1 MDFSKIR
8 LNNER
13 NAHVI
18 KRRNRLGAWG
28 FFKVL
33 YRDNLWRLFGFSI
46 LMLIMIAPIF
56 LVGTL
61 GQTALSEVYQK
72 LPTQNI
78 FGFSTGAWWDVEEYY
93 QQQVFNSNVTYGLMM
108 VGASLITFVVFS
120 GGFAVIRDA
129 FWTGK
134 LSTVGVL
141 KSLWMGIKSNAG
153 YAFISTAIIA
163 FGVFGIYTFYAWLA
177 QTILWLAI
185 VLTVLLSILW
195 LFVVCYLLILCSV
208 SVTYKQSVFENLD
221 DSWRLLWMNVFP
233 NLIHVVIALI
243 PLILMLVIPS
253 TSMFRMLLLILMFMF
268 GGMYFPLV
276 WQTFMMRTFAL
287 FHPVEV
293 KKKKDVMRELRA
305 KEAAEAQAREAAEQ
319 AAAARREARRN
330 KHKKVSEHE
339 ETVATPVAEVE
350 QAPEAV
356 AEEVATEQ
364 VAEEVATPVEET
376 SETPATED
384 AE

>member
-339 ETVATPVAEVE
+339 ETVATSVAEVE